1 MMTIGNEVNYN
12 FLGLSEDGG
21 WNGFVAMAA
30 LSELI
35 NEKGVKTALS
45 IAAPGNAEDVQY
57 VIEKLGYAKVN
68 YEYLGVNL
76 YADRSSINDYVK
88 TLRTT
93 VEEKASDKQLIV
105 SNIKFPRVDNTD
117 TASTETQAESI
128 YNLLSAS
135 IDESNAGGL
144 IYDEAEYVG
153 SWNVF
158 LMIRDLHRILL
169 QYLVLHRAGM

>member
-1 MMTIGNEVNYN
+1 M
-12 FLGLSEDGG
+12 
-21 WNGFVAMAA
+21 
-30 LSELI
+30 
-35 NEKGVKTALS
+35 
-45 IAAPGNAEDVQY
+45 
-57 VIEKLGYAKVN
+57 
-68 YEYLGVNL
+68 
-76 YADRSSINDYVK
+76 K

-117 TASTETQAESI
+117 TASNETQAEST

-153 SWNVF
+153 SWNGFFNEQGLAQTSLAVF
-158 LMIRDLHRILL
+158 GCCSCSRL
-169 QYLVLHRAGM
+169 